1 MKAIDYIKK
10 FYPEAQKVEME
21 TGISAVA
28 MIAQSAGES
37 GWNIGPGNMMFG
49 IKDTDG
55 INGNEQLIRT
65 KEYLTTPNASFPVIH
80 SITPV
85 RKGNLTLYK
94 YDCEDYFRKY
104 NTPADS
110 FRHYAEFIFENP
122 RYERALKFREIP
134 ELYLKELAKAGYA
147 TGTDYEKYMMQML
160 RSVVKRLNKLR
171 KEN

>member
-1 MKAIDYIKK
+1 MKAIDYIRK
-10 FYPEAQKVEME
+10 FLPEAQKVEAE

-37 GWNIGPGNMMFG
+37 GWKDGPGNMMFG

-65 KEYLTTPNASFPVIH
+65 KEYLTTQNASFPVIH

-85 RKGNLTLYK
+85 KKGNLTLYK

-104 NTPADS
+104 DTPADS
-110 FRHYAEFIFENP
+110 FRDYAKFIQENP
-122 RYERALKFREIP
+122 RYEKALKVREIP
-134 ELYLKELAKAGYA
+134 ELYLPELAKAGYA
-147 TGTDYEKYMMQML
+147 TGMHYEEFMMQML
-160 RSVVKRLNKLR
+160 RSVVKRIKML
-171 KEN
+171 